1 LLTACSNTPESKTVI
16 EQCKERI
23 VTVDTSCESFKL
35 VTMTPAEVQL
45 IRDGKIT
52 KETARLIL
60 ANNETYT
67 KRCTKSK

>member
-1 LLTACSNTPESKTVI
+1 
-16 EQCKERI
+16 
-23 VTVDTSCESFKL
+23 
-35 VTMTPAEVQL
+35 MTPAEVQL